1 MKVCDVDR
9 MYDRMYD
16 RMEITQCNYDNML
29 KRLLRKK
36 QFSNFVITYYSIALI
51 IYSLTAE
58 FFPEQFNEKLS
69 SYFNIILS
77 IVVLMYSLIIT
88 NANYSERIDSARSVL
103 NQIKMKKRELT
114 EKNIEEIRS
123 GYDQIMLK
131 AEYRSDIDFF
141 RTLKQRCKKN
151 DVNWF
156 LYKKQLEELRCC
168 NAEEADKLNE
178 YLSDNF
184 PLTQQIIIVFQGIW
198 SGMII
203 FIPIILFSICFY

>member
-1 MKVCDVDR
+1 M
-9 MYDRMYD
+9 
-16 RMEITQCNYDNML
+16 T
-29 KRLLRKK
+29 
-36 QFSNFVITYYSIALI
+36 
-51 IYSLTAE
+51 
-58 FFPEQFNEKLS
+58 
-69 SYFNIILS
+69 
-77 IVVLMYSLIIT
+77 YSLIIT

-198 SGMII
+198 SGVII

>member
-1 MKVCDVDR
+1 VKVCDV
-9 MYDRMYD
+9 DRMYD

-58 FFPEQFNEKLS
+58 FFSEQFNEKLS

-77 IVVLMYSLIIT
+77 IVVLTYSLIIT

-198 SGMII
+198 SGVII

>member
-1 MKVCDVDR
+1 M
-9 MYDRMYD
+9 
-16 RMEITQCNYDNML
+16 T
-29 KRLLRKK
+29 
-36 QFSNFVITYYSIALI
+36 
-51 IYSLTAE
+51 
-58 FFPEQFNEKLS
+58 
-69 SYFNIILS
+69 
-77 IVVLMYSLIIT
+77 YSLIIT

-156 LYKKQLEELRCC
+156 L
-168 NAEEADKLNE
+168 
-178 YLSDNF
+178 
-184 PLTQQIIIVFQGIW
+184 I
-198 SGMII
+198 
-203 FIPIILFSICFY
+203 

>member
-1 MKVCDVDR
+1 MKVCDV
-9 MYDRMYD
+9 DRMYD

-58 FFPEQFNEKLS
+58 FFSEQFNEKLS

-77 IVVLMYSLIIT
+77 IVVLTYSLIIT

-178 YLSDNF
+178 YLSDNC

-198 SGMII
+198 SGVII

>member
-1 MKVCDVDR
+1 MKIVKVCDV
-9 MYDRMYD
+9 DRMYD

-58 FFPEQFNEKLS
+58 FFSEQFNEKLS

-77 IVVLMYSLIIT
+77 IVVLTYSLIIT

-198 SGMII
+198 SGVII

>member
-1 MKVCDVDR
+1 MKVCDV
-9 MYDRMYD
+9 DRMYD

-58 FFPEQFNEKLS
+58 FFSEQFNEKLS

-77 IVVLMYSLIIT
+77 IVVLTYSLIIT

-198 SGMII
+198 SGVII

>member
-1 MKVCDVDR
+1 MKIVKVCDVDR
-9 MYDRMYD
+9 MYDRM
-16 RMEITQCNYDNML
+16 ETTQCNYDNML

-69 SYFNIILS
+69 SYVNIILS
-77 IVVLMYSLIIT
+77 IVVLTYSLIIT

-198 SGMII
+198 SGVII

>member
-1 MKVCDVDR
+1 MKIVKVCDV
-9 MYDRMYD
+9 DRMYD

-58 FFPEQFNEKLS
+58 FFSEQFNEKLS

-77 IVVLMYSLIIT
+77 IVVLTYSLIIT

>member
-1 MKVCDVDR
+1 MKVCDV
-9 MYDRMYD
+9 DRMYD

-58 FFPEQFNEKLS
+58 FFSEQFNEKLS

-77 IVVLMYSLIIT
+77 IVVLTYSLIIT

-156 LYKKQLEELRCC
+156 LHKKQLKELRCC

>member
-1 MKVCDVDR
+1 MKIVKVCDV
-9 MYDRMYD
+9 DRMYD

-58 FFPEQFNEKLS
+58 FFSEQFNEKLS

-77 IVVLMYSLIIT
+77 IVVLTYSLIIT

-114 EKNIEEIRS
+114 EKNIEEIRP

-198 SGMII
+198 SGVII